1 MREEP
6 TPALELNPAKCKSN
20 HLLYSRTAMNLPFN
34 LTRVAPVLL
43 KFADVASAIVVAF
56 SLKGFDFIKERRYG
70 FPIGMPVY
78 DAINFSSCPACF
90 HGGLGL
96 LAAAMVVIYC
106 DAHNGDRTVAV
117 LIALGVEGRSS
128 RC

>member
-1 MREEP
+1 M
-6 TPALELNPAKCKSN
+6 
-20 HLLYSRTAMNLPFN
+20 
-34 LTRVAPVLL
+34 TRVAPVLL

-56 SLKGFDFIKERRYG
+56 SLKGFDLFKERRYG

-106 DAHNGDRTVAV
+106 DAHNGDGGIQRDGCV
-117 LIALGVEGRSS
+117 
-128 RC
+128 

>member
-1 MREEP
+1 M
-6 TPALELNPAKCKSN
+6 
-20 HLLYSRTAMNLPFN
+20 
-34 LTRVAPVLL
+34 TRVAPVLL

-56 SLKGFDFIKERRYG
+56 SLKGFDLFKERRYG

-78 DAINFSSCPACF
+78 DAINFSPCPACF

-106 DAHNGDRTVAV
+106 DAHNGDGGIQRTVAV

-128 RC
+128 RCYGGWKPDDSNLS